1 MTVIQWELDGRGTA
15 QLCYTEAK
23 ISAHGVRG
31 PNGGVAKG
39 GPGIPPQSNPTKN
52 Y

>member
-1 MTVIQWELDGRGTA
+1 MTVTQWELDGRGTA
-15 QLCYTEAK
+15 QLCYTEAR

-39 GPGIPPQSNPTKN
+39 GPGTPQSNPTKN